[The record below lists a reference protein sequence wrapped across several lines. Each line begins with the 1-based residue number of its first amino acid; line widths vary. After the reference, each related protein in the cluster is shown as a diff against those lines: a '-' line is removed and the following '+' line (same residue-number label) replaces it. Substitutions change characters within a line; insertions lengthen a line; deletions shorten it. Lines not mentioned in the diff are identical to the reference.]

1 MSVAG
6 VWNKLDTHSIIFLT
20 WRIVATG
27 FVAGC
32 RKMMIFCHNIIYGSF
47 CVYKVIKYCVEYLD
61 YCDDAIIKKIFINT
75 FNHALEF
82 YTFRQMKKKVHK
94 DWKLTSS
101 PFVSYFQYVRNHQA
115 YWNYN
120 TMALQF
126 EDVVDTIRALFGNT
140 YNYIFYF
147 DHSSGHDKTHPD
159 AHNANE
165 MNKLFGDKQGKMR
178 YT

>member
-1 MSVAG
+1 MQTLTHSVSLSSIGVHTGTTWNKKRKHKSVLMSVAG

-82 YTFRQMKKKVHK
+82 YTFRQMKKKVHR
-94 DWKLTSS
+94 DWVFH
-101 PFVSYFQYVRNHQA
+101 PFCMQDYSYGYRCMPFFVWAAGREIVLVDSMF
-115 YWNYN
+115 WN
-120 TMALQF
+120 Q
-126 EDVVDTIRALFGNT
+126 
-140 YNYIFYF
+140 
-147 DHSSGHDKTHPD
+147 
-159 AHNANE
+159 
-165 MNKLFGDKQGKMR
+165 Q
-178 YT
+178 